1 MDITRRKFLRL
12 SGVSTAFALGGL
24 FDIRS
29 VQAQAES
36 LGLRI
41 RYAKQVTTICPY
53 CGVGCG
59 QIVSVSNGKVV
70 NLEGDSDHP
79 INEGSLCSKGG
90 ALYQLV
96 NNERRLS
103 KVRYRAAKSNQWQEV
118 SWDWALRK
126 IAKNI
131 KKTRD
136 ATFQTEDNKGQI
148 VNRTEAIGWL
158 GSAAIDNEEC
168 YLAVKLAR
176 SLGIVFLEHQARL
189 CHSSTV
195 AALAES
201 FGRGAMTNHWID
213 IRNSDCI
220 FIIGSNAA
228 ENHPVSFKWVTKAME
243 KGAKLISADP
253 RFTRTSSKAD
263 IYAPFRSGTDV
274 AFIGGIIN
282 YCLQNE
288 LYNKEYVAEYTNAAF
303 LIDPDF
309 DFEDGLFSGYDS
321 QNRKYDK
328 STWRYQVD
336 EEGIPKEDKTLQDPR
351 CVFQLLKKHFL
362 RYDVDTVR
370 QVTGTPK
377 DVYQEIAKTYCATGK
392 PGKAGTIMYAMGTT
406 QHTNAAQ
413 MIRSYA
419 VLQLLLGNIGVSG
432 GGVNALRGWSN
443 VQGATDHC
451 VLFHILPG
459 YLKTPRAEDKDLAA
473 YLERWTPKSSDPRSV
488 NYWKFTPRFM
498 TSQLK
503 AFFGKAA
510 SADND
515 FCYQHLPK
523 LSGNYSHISMFEAMY
538 EGKIKGLI
546 CLGQNP
552 AVAGPNVRMERKAME
567 NLDWLVAIDIFESET
582 AAFWK
587 GPEADAANINTEV
600 FLLPA
605 ACTVEGEGSV
615 TNSGRWSQWRYQAV
629 PPPGDAQ
636 RDLWIIDR
644 IFKAVRGLYAY
655 EGGVYPGAI
664 LDMDWDYGDTPDVH
678 KVAKE
683 INGYDVNSGK
693 LLPSFGALK
702 DDGSTSSG
710 NWLYCGSYTEKGNMA
725 ARRVLSDPTGIGL
738 YPEWSWCWPVNRRII
753 YNRASC
759 NTKGMPWDAEHP
771 VIKWT
776 GSKWVG
782 DVPDFGATSD
792 PKKNVGAFIMKP
804 EGHARIFGPGLA
816 DGPFPEHYE
825 PLESPVKNLLSN
837 TQNDPAIKIWK
848 GEMDKVGT
856 PEEFP
861 IVATTFRLSEHHQGG
876 PMTRNLPWLAELMPE
891 MFVEMSKTLAN
902 KKGIKNGDK
911 VKIVSSR
918 GEIEAIACVTDR
930 FKQFKLNG
938 KVCEEIGLPWHWGF
952 MGLSTGH
959 SANVLTPHVG
969 DANTMIPEYKAF
981 LCDVRKEVI

>member
-1 MDITRRKFLRL
+1 MDVTRRKFLKL
-12 SGVSTAFALGGL
+12 SGVSTAFALSGL
-24 FDIRS
+24 FDIKP

-36 LGLRI
+36 LRLRI
-41 RYAKQVTTICPY
+41 RYARQVTTICPY
-53 CGVGCG
+53 CAVGCG
-59 QIVSVSNGKVV
+59 QIASVSNGKVI

-79 INEGSLCSKGG
+79 INEGALCSKGG

-96 NNERRLS
+96 NNDRRLS
-103 KVRYRAAKSNQWQEV
+103 KVRYRAAGSSKWEEV
-118 SWDWALRK
+118 SWDWALRE
-126 IAKNI
+126 IAKRI

-136 ATFQTEDNKGQI
+136 ATFQTKDGKGRT

-176 SLGIVFLEHQARL
+176 SLGIVYLEHQARL

-228 ENHPVSFKWVTKAME
+228 ENHPISFKWVTKAME

-253 RFTRTSSKAD
+253 RFTRTSSMAD

-303 LIDPDF
+303 LINPEF
-309 DFEDGLFSGYDS
+309 SFKDGVFSGYDS
-321 QNRKYDK
+321 EGRKYDK
-328 STWRYQVD
+328 STWQYQKD
-336 EEGIPKEDKTLQDPR
+336 ENGVPKEDKSLQDPR
-351 CVFQLLKKHFL
+351 CVFQLLKKHFS
-362 RYDVDTVR
+362 RYDADTVC
-370 QVTGTPK
+370 QITGTPK
-377 DVYQEIAKTYCATGK
+377 DVYMKVAETYCATGK
-392 PGKAGTIMYAMGTT
+392 AGKAGTIMYAMGST
-406 QHTNAAQ
+406 QHTNAVQ
-413 MIRSYA
+413 GIRSYA
-419 VLQLLLGNIGVSG
+419 ILQLLLGNIGVAG

-459 YLKTPRAEDKDLAA
+459 YLKTPRADDKDLAT
-473 YLERWTPKSSDPRSV
+473 YIENWRPTSSDPRSV

-503 AFFGKAA
+503 AFYGQAA
-510 SADND
+510 KPDND
-515 FCYQHLPK
+515 FCYSHLPK
-523 LSGNYSHISMFEAMY
+523 ISGDYSHISLFEAMY
-538 EGKIKGLI
+538 AGSVKGLI

-567 NLDWLVAIDIFESET
+567 NLDWLVSIDMFESET

-587 GPEADAANINTEV
+587 GPEADAAKINTEV

-605 ACTVEGEGSV
+605 ACSVEKEGSF

-629 PPPGDAQ
+629 PPIGEAK

-644 IFKAVRGLYAY
+644 IFRTVRDLYAY
-655 EGGVYPGAI
+655 GGGAYPEAM
-664 LDMDWDYGDTPDVH
+664 LDMAWDYGDEPDVH
-678 KVAKE
+678 KVARE
-683 INGYDVNSGK
+683 INGYDLNTGK
-693 LLPSFGALK
+693 LLGSFGKLK

-725 ARRVLSDPTGIGL
+725 ARRSLSDPTGIGL

-759 NTKGMPWDAEHP
+759 DTKGRPWDPEHP

-782 DVPDFGATSD
+782 DVPDYGMTVNPD
-792 PKKNVGAFIMKP
+792 KNVGAFIMKP
-804 EGHARIFGPGLA
+804 EGHARIFGMNMA

-848 GEMDKVGT
+848 GEMNKIGTVDK
-856 PEEFP
+856 FP

-891 MFVEMSKTLAN
+891 MFVEMSKSLA
-902 KKGIKNGDK
+902 KAKGIKNGEK
-911 VKIVSSR
+911 VKIVSAR
-918 GEIEAIACVTDR
+918 GEIEAVACVTDR
-930 FKQFKLNG
+930 FKPFKLNG
-938 KVCEEIGLPWHWGF
+938 KVCEQIGLPWHWGF
-952 MGLSTGH
+952 MGLSTGD
-959 SANVLTPHVG
+959 SANALTPHVG

>member
-1 MDITRRKFLRL
+1 
-12 SGVSTAFALGGL
+12 
-24 FDIRS
+24 
-29 VQAQAES
+29 
-36 LGLRI
+36 
-41 RYAKQVTTICPY
+41 
-53 CGVGCG
+53 
-59 QIVSVSNGKVV
+59 
-70 NLEGDSDHP
+70 
-79 INEGSLCSKGG
+79 
-90 ALYQLV
+90 
-96 NNERRLS
+96 
-103 KVRYRAAKSNQWQEV
+103 
-118 SWDWALRK
+118 
-126 IAKNI
+126 
-131 KKTRD
+131 
-136 ATFQTEDNKGQI
+136 
-148 VNRTEAIGWL
+148 
-158 GSAAIDNEEC
+158 
-168 YLAVKLAR
+168 
-176 SLGIVFLEHQARL
+176 
-189 CHSSTV
+189 
-195 AALAES
+195 
-201 FGRGAMTNHWID
+201 
-213 IRNSDCI
+213 
-220 FIIGSNAA
+220 
-228 ENHPVSFKWVTKAME
+228 
-243 KGAKLISADP
+243 
-253 RFTRTSSKAD
+253 
-263 IYAPFRSGTDV
+263 
-274 AFIGGIIN
+274 
-282 YCLQNE
+282 
-288 LYNKEYVAEYTNAAF
+288 
-303 LIDPDF
+303 
-309 DFEDGLFSGYDS
+309 
-321 QNRKYDK
+321 
-328 STWRYQVD
+328 
-336 EEGIPKEDKTLQDPR
+336 
-351 CVFQLLKKHFL
+351 
-362 RYDVDTVR
+362 
-370 QVTGTPK
+370 
-377 DVYQEIAKTYCATGK
+377 
-392 PGKAGTIMYAMGTT
+392 
-406 QHTNAAQ
+406 
-413 MIRSYA
+413 
-419 VLQLLLGNIGVSG
+419 
-432 GGVNALRGWSN
+432 
-443 VQGATDHC
+443 
-451 VLFHILPG
+451 
-459 YLKTPRAEDKDLAA
+459 
-473 YLERWTPKSSDPRSV
+473 
-488 NYWKFTPRFM
+488 M

-523 LSGNYSHISMFEAMY
+523 LSGNCSHISMFEAMY
-538 EGKIKGLI
+538 EGKMKGLI

-655 EGGVYPGAI
+655 EGGAYPGAI
-664 LDMDWDYGDTPDVH
+664 LDMAWDYGDTPDVH

-683 INGYDVNSGK
+683 INGYDINTGK

-759 NTKGMPWDAEHP
+759 NTKGMPWDSEHP

-792 PKKNVGAFIMKP
+792 PKNNVGAFIMKP

-825 PLESPVKNLLSN
+825 PVESPVKNLLSN

-848 GEMDKVGT
+848 GEMDNLGT
-856 PEEFP
+856 ADKFP

-891 MFVEMSKTLAN
+891 MFVEMSKSL
-902 KKGIKNGDK
+902 
-911 VKIVSSR
+911 
-918 GEIEAIACVTDR
+918 EAIACVTDR
-930 FKQFKLNG
+930 FKPFKLNG